1 MYTVCTAFSSRIRW
15 YVAERSPFVFSMAS
29 LGHIGSADAWKRC
42 WNWSSS
48 CSVAPRAFARDA
60 RAKKLFRNSSGPA
73 ELSSAYTG
81 RTVSIA
87 ITAKTAGA
95 LENEGLSWL
104 CRPARAQNNH
114 LTSFSV
120 ARYCV
125 GRCP

>member
-1 MYTVCTAFSSRIRW
+1 M
-15 YVAERSPFVFSMAS
+15 
-29 LGHIGSADAWKRC
+29 
-42 WNWSSS
+42 
-48 CSVAPRAFARDA
+48 APRAFARDA

-104 CRPARAQNNH
+104 CRPARVEQPPH
-114 LTSFSV
+114 IFQCGEVLRRKVSV
-120 ARYCV
+120 TGSAIRETKLEALKCQYSMCTEMKD
-125 GRCP
+125 P